1 MKFTVAAVFTALVSA
16 VYAQTTPPNAG
27 VAVTHPGL
35 GVSSPL
41 EVVTAGNTFTIK
53 WDPIANYT
61 SPATNINSISLLKGS
76 SGALDVSIANILSAP
91 IAASAREYQWN
102 VPVTQETLVSYAVSL
117 TGDNGQVTYSPYF
130 TILAVPAGTAT
141 NYTAAAPAP
150 AASGSSP
157 AAASGSAPAA
167 SGSANGTTSGT
178 DSSAKASESSAATSL
193 KAGLVGAAG
202 IAGAVA
208 LLL

>member
-35 GVSSPL
+35 G

-53 WDPIANYT
+53 WDPIANYA
-61 SPATNINSISLLKGS
+61 SPAANINSISLLKGS

-157 AAASGSAPAA
+157 AASGSAPAA

-178 DSSAKASESSAATSL
+178 ASSPKASESSAANSL